1 MKGKMKGKM
10 YLVLLT
16 LIAATLWLAGCSA
29 SKDNGEDVY
38 KRQPLLIE
46 QFPCCVYNLAPG
58 VAGIFFCHF
67 SDSPC
72 TFPDDLLFGLPHDVL
87 HGLSLTMYNLA

>member
-29 SKDNGEDVY
+29 SKDNGD
-38 KRQPLLIE
+38 KRVSTLRPTGFRRLI
-46 QFPCCVYNLAPG
+46 L
-58 VAGIFFCHF
+58 
-67 SDSPC
+67 
-72 TFPDDLLFGLPHDVL
+72 
-87 HGLSLTMYNLA
+87 